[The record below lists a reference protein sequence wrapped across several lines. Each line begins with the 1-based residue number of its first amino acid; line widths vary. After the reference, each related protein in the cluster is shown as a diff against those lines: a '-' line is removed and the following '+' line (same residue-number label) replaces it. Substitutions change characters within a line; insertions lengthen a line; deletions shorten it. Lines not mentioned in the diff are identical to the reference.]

1 MRITRARVLL
11 VLVGVLVVCVAAVVV
26 SVRLHAGRAAR
37 KATETRRFLEAKL
50 RYATGKERA
59 EVHQSLLRHII
70 STEAPHEASM
80 ALLDMIQTYP
90 DVAERDGFT
99 SDRLLKE
106 YPGTAGALLW
116 QAESL
121 RKARQYE
128 PALALLAQ
136 NRVFR
141 SVSGDARCRQ
151 LRLLNLIARQAAQQ
165 EKDPQRA
172 RDLFGKAIEASQT
185 LALEAWAPNDI
196 GLAHLDRAKALFE
209 RGRQFHSRA
218 DAEEARRLA
227 AQIKDIPGLESPY
240 LMNVGPQ
247 ELIAEIDKWLVSE
260 AK

>member
-1 MRITRARVLL
+1 MQRRTVQVLIAGGLL
-11 VLVGVLVVCVAAVVV
+11 VVMVAVICAGVIVYSRHSAANVT
-26 SVRLHAGRAAR
+26 A
-37 KATETRRFLEAKL
+37 TRRFLEAKL
-50 RYATGKERA
+50 RYATDGERA
-59 EVHQSLLRHII
+59 AAHQALLRHII
-70 STEAPHEASM
+70 ATGAAPEASM
-80 ALLDMIQTYP
+80 AMLEMIQTYA
-90 DVAERDGFT
+90 DVAQRDGYT
-99 SDRLLKE
+99 SARLLKE

-116 QAESL
+116 QAESF
-121 RKARQYE
+121 RKACQYGE
-128 PALALLAQ
+128 ALALLAQ